1 MHRGLDIAI
10 AERAGDHQC
19 LINSPFL
26 MRILFL
32 AGTIVLFTACTQA
45 PAPPAPIPSSI
56 ATIPDTA
63 RTAPAAVVPE
73 TAEMQRVSS
82 GTTPSAPAVAKA
94 RPTQSSAVQ
103 ATTTTTISAAPTPAP
118 AVAPPVPTPPDHR
131 PWSELLQ
138 RHVDAAGKVNY
149 KGFKHDM
156 PMLLAYCDS
165 LVAHPPS
172 DNWSRNERL
181 SYWINA
187 YNAFTVRL
195 IVDNYP
201 LKSILQLDGGKTW
214 DVRRIRLGDKRYSL
228 NQIENEIIRPQ
239 FQEPRIHFALNCAAR
254 SCPPLF
260 NRAFEADQLEAQ
272 LQTRTSLFLNNKD
285 FNNIQSGK
293 LRLSKIFDWYSKD
306 FSDLRAFLQPYLSLT
321 INPNASISFNEYDW
335 DLNE

>member
-1 MHRGLDIAI
+1 
-10 AERAGDHQC
+10 
-19 LINSPFL
+19 

-32 AGTIVLFTACTQA
+32 AGILLFYTACTQTPAPPASSISTSPDTASTVTAAPAAVLPEATEPQRVSPGPTPPAPVKPRPIRSKAEQAATTTVIPNGPA
-45 PAPPAPIPSSI
+45 PAPPA
-56 ATIPDTA
+56 
-63 RTAPAAVVPE
+63 
-73 TAEMQRVSS
+73 
-82 GTTPSAPAVAKA
+82 
-94 RPTQSSAVQ
+94 
-103 ATTTTTISAAPTPAP
+103 
-118 AVAPPVPTPPDHR
+118 APPLPTPPDHR
-131 PWSELLQ
+131 PWTELLQ

-149 KGFKHDM
+149 KGFKSEM

-165 LVAHPPS
+165 LAAHPPA

-181 SYWINA
+181 TYWINA

-195 IVDNYP
+195 IADNYP

-260 NRAFEADQLEAQ
+260 NRAFEADQLENQ
-272 LQTRTSLFLNNKD
+272 LQTRTRLFLNNKSY
-285 FNNIQSGK
+285 NIIESGK
-293 LRLSKIFDWYSKD
+293 LRLSKIFDWYSKEFGD
-306 FSDLRAFLQPYLSLT
+306 IPAFIQPFTSTTL
-321 INPNASISFNEYDW
+321 NPKASVAFNEYDW